1 MSEKKF
7 PFGVKC
13 NNLFRMCAQRPRC
26 FLIGPREGRSLGL
39 YPSKKVWRVLERLA
53 DHPLVNL
60 GHIGQV
66 MLEEKKKS
74 FLYTTSF
81 FFYI

>member
-1 MSEKKF
+1 M
-7 PFGVKC
+7 
-13 NNLFRMCAQRPRC
+13 Q
-26 FLIGPREGRSLGL
+26 EGRSLGL

-66 MLEEKKKS
+66 MLEAKKS
-74 FLYTTSF
+74 IIKGYISFLLAETF
-81 FFYI
+81 IGCN